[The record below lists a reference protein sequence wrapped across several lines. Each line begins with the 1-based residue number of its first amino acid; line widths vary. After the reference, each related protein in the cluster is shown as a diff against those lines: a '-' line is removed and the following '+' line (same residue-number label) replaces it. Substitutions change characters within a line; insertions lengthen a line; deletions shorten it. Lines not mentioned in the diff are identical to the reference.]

1 MVVLNRHGLEQ
12 PFHLRKGL
20 LSPIAPL
27 GVCGSYGK
35 NIRTTGLV
43 KLPGVGSRPGNKLRV
58 FALGRLCVM
67 RVEKLVIH
75 NLNIEVRIFKAFSF

>member
-1 MVVLNRHGLEQ
+1 MTENLLFVMGLWEVLE
-12 PFHLRKGL
+12 
-20 LSPIAPL
+20 
-27 GVCGSYGK
+27 
-35 NIRTTGLV
+35 NIPTIEHV

-67 RVEKLVIH
+67 RVEKLVIL